1 MKMNKPDI
9 ETRIGKA
16 RAAGAHRYLP
26 IDVFKT
32 YLLELGLSKYLN
44 AILPLEREEAV
55 AFKDLSLSDFV

>member
-1 MKMNKPDI
+1 MTKPDI

-16 RAAGAHRYLP
+16 RESGALKYLP

-44 AILPLEREEAV
+44 VILPVEREETV